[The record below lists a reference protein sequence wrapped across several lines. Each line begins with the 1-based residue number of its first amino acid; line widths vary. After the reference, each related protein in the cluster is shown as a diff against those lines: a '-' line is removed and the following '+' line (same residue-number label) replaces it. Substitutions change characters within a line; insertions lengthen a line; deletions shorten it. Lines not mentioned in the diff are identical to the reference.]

1 MIPDLGTYAF
11 EVALAYAGSF
21 VILVAIIG
29 LSVLQA
35 LRSKRLLDETERR
48 TFDA

>member
-1 MIPDLGTYAF
+1 MMPDLGAYAF

-21 VILVAIIG
+21 LILAAIVG

-35 LRSKRLLDETERR
+35 LRAKRLLDETERR
-48 TFDA
+48 ISDD